1 MKGYELIKD
10 LREKRENLFT
20 HPTPLEKM
28 KNLSSLTGVEIWIK
42 REDLIG
48 SGFGGNKIRKMEY
61 LIVDILHKGATAV
74 LTWGGLQSNWCR
86 AMSAVCRVFG
96 IEPNLI
102 LFKRKDLP
110 EDFGGNIFLELLS
123 GAKIKIVEAE
133 GKKLVK
139 LEDIKDT
146 VFETLENLEKIGK
159 RTYLA
164 PIGASLPEG
173 SMEVSWG
180 GIAYLDFFFELME
193 QCRALG
199 IEPDWIVHA
208 TGSGSTQAG
217 LIVGSKLIDLKTRI
231 LGISVSDK
239 KEEFEEIVKKI
250 IENIENYIQV
260 GLDLKDEDLEVID
273 EYIGEGYGIVNR
285 EIVDCMKK
293 VTEKEGIF
301 LDPVYTG
308 KAMIGM
314 LDLIDK
320 GYIKKREKVIF
331 IHTGGLPALFSY
343 KEKMEKFI
351 EPQKV

>member
-1 MKGYELIKD
+1 MKGYEIVKD
-10 LREKRENLFT
+10 LRERRETLFT

-61 LIVDILHKGATAV
+61 LIVDILHKRADVV
-74 LTWGGLQSNWCR
+74 LTWGGMQSNWCR
-86 AMSAVCRVFG
+86 AMSTVCKVFG

-102 LFKRKDLP
+102 LFKRENLP
-110 EDFGGNIFLELLS
+110 EDFGGNIFLENLT
-123 GAKIKIVEAE
+123 GAKVQIVKGEGRKLIKLDDIKEII
-133 GKKLVK
+133 LSS
-139 LEDIKDT
+139 LED
-146 VFETLENLEKIGK
+146 LERQGK

-180 GIAYLDFFFELME
+180 GIAYLDCFYEIME
-193 QCRALG
+193 QCFDLK

-217 LIVGSKLIDLKTRI
+217 LIVGSKLMDSKTKI

-239 KEEFEEIVKKI
+239 REEFKEIVIKI
-250 IENIENYIQV
+250 IDNIENYIQV
-260 GLDLKDEDLEVID
+260 GLDLKDEDLKVID
-273 EYIGEGYGIVNR
+273 EYIGEGYGIVDK
-285 EIVDCMKK
+285 EIVDCIRK
-293 VTEKEGIF
+293 VSEKEGIF

-308 KAMIGM
+308 KAMRGM

-320 GYIKKREKVIF
+320 GYIKKGERVIF

-343 KEKMEKFI
+343 KEKMEKFM
-351 EPQKV
+351 EP